1 MKVPDP
7 RRKQGENSAHKAS
20 FPTYAKLFMTAVFWG
35 GTFIAGRHI
44 AQGVGPFSAAFL
56 RFTVASMLLVLLVLR
71 AEGRLPSVQ
80 KGQIIPLILLGMTGV
95 FSYNV
100 FFFKGLKLIQAGRA
114 SVIIA
119 NNPIVI
125 ALFAALIFKEKL
137 TVLKVM
143 GIVLSVIGAII
154 VVSKGHVAEL
164 FRGGLGWGEIF
175 ILCCVASWA
184 CYSLIGKV
192 VMARLSPLV
201 AVAYSSAVGA
211 GALFV
216 PAWAEGLFA
225 DISSYTILDWLGIAY
240 LGIFG
245 TVIGFVW
252 YYEGIK
258 AIGPTRAGQFIN
270 FVPMSAIVLAFFI
283 LGEAITVS
291 LLVGTAFVITGVYVT
306 NAKF

>member
-1 MKVPDP
+1 MD
-7 RRKQGENSAHKAS
+7 NKAS
-20 FPTYAKLFMTAVFWG
+20 LLTYIKLLLTAFFWG
-35 GTFIAGRHI
+35 GTFIAGRYI
-44 AQGVGPFSAAFL
+44 ARDVGPFSAAFL
-56 RFTVASMLLVLLVLR
+56 RFTVASILLLLLVQR
-71 AEGRLPSVQ
+71 SEGRLPSVQ
-80 KGQIIPLILLGMTGV
+80 RGQIIPIILLGMTGV
-95 FSYNV
+95 FAYNV

-125 ALFAALIFKEKL
+125 ALFAALIFKERL
-137 TVLKVM
+137 TLLKVT

-154 VVSKGHVAEL
+154 VVSKGQVAEV
-164 FRGGLGWGEIF
+164 FRGGIGWGEIF
-175 ILCCVASWA
+175 IFCCVGSWA

-192 VMARLSPLV
+192 VITHLSPLV
-201 AVAYSSAVGA
+201 AVAYSSVVGA
-211 GALFV
+211 AALFV
-216 PAWAEGLFA
+216 PACLEGMFR
-225 DISSYTILDWLGIAY
+225 DISHYTMFDWVGIVY
-240 LGIFG
+240 LGVFG

-252 YYEGIK
+252 YYQGIK

-291 LLVGTAFVITGVYVT
+291 LLVGTAFVITGVYIT

>member
-1 MKVPDP
+1 MDK
-7 RRKQGENSAHKAS
+7 KAS
-20 FPTYAKLFMTAVFWG
+20 FLIYVKLFLTAVFWG
-35 GTFIAGRHI
+35 GTFIAGRYI
-44 AQGVGPFSAAFL
+44 TRDVGPFSAGFL
-56 RFTVASMLLVLLVLR
+56 RFTVASVLLLLLVRR
-71 AEGRLPSVQ
+71 AEGRLPSIQ

-95 FSYNV
+95 FAYNV
-100 FFFKGLKLIQAGRA
+100 FFFKGLKLIHAGRA

-125 ALFAALIFKEKL
+125 ALFAGLIFRERL

-154 VVSKGHVAEL
+154 VVSKGQVAEV
-164 FRGGLGWGEIF
+164 FRGGIGWGEIF
-175 ILCCVASWA
+175 IFCCVASWG
-184 CYSLIGKV
+184 CFSLIGKV
-192 VMARLSPLV
+192 VMTHLSPLV

-211 GALFV
+211 AALLV
-216 PAWAEGLFA
+216 PAWLEGMFT
-225 DISSYTILDWLGIAY
+225 DISHYTLLDWLGIVY

-258 AIGPTRAGQFIN
+258 AIGPTKAGQFIN
-270 FVPMSAIVLAFFI
+270 FVPPSAIVLAFFI
-283 LGEAITVS
+283 LGEPMTSS
-291 LLVGTAFVITGVYVT
+291 LLLGALFVMTGVYIT